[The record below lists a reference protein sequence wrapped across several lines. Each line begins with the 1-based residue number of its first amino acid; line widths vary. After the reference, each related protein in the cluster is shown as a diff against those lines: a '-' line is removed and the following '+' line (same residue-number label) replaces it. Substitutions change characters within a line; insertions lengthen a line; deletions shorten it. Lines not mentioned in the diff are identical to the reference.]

1 MATAAGKSNTASTRD
16 STRAD
21 YSSDDPAFEHNALNI
36 PLCRCLNNF
45 FWSTKIPQK
54 RQFCLKSKSVALN
67 RMFLCEVRNVDLS
80 CR

>member
-36 PLCRCLNNF
+36 PLFRQKYRKKTVLF
-45 FWSTKIPQK
+45 KI
-54 RQFCLKSKSVALN
+54 KSCSIKSHVF
-67 RMFLCEVRNVDLS
+67 M
-80 CR
+80 